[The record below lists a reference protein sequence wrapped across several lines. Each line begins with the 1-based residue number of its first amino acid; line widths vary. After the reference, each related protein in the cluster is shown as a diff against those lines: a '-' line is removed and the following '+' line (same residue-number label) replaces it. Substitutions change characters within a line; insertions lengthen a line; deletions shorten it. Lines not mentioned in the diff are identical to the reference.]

1 MDKLMIEHG
10 KLKLILKLRSTIAFP
25 QKKKGVRLPIFDLP
39 VSVYTSQSHLQL
51 EAREDGRER
60 HGQTDD

>member
-1 MDKLMIEHG
+1 MNRENLDWSLNYG
-10 KLKLILKLRSTIAFP
+10 VGSRRST
-25 QKKKGVRLPIFDLP
+25 RLPIFDLP
-39 VSVYTSQSHLQL
+39 VSVYASQSHLEL